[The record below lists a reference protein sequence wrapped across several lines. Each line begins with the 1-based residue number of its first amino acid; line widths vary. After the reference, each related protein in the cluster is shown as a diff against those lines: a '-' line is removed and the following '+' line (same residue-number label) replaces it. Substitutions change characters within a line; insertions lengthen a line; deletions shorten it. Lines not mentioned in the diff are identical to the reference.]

1 MQMAEQEK
9 PKDLRTLQMEL
20 KRQKREAKMRKKQLK
35 REKKMQKREMKS
47 QRKEAQLRMKL
58 AKSGIKLPPKPETKQ
73 KEGVAKKKQAV
84 AAEGA
89 AIPEA
94 EIISEAD
101 KWTPK
106 SAKKLDEI
114 QKMIDRMDHSSV
126 RSLRERYKER
136 YGENLEVPDVYEA
149 KASLEVET
157 ATEVGELEPAYIPHT
172 GEKEETRDISAAE
185 KKGKG
190 FSFARSPKK
199 KEKKVKVE
207 RPLRFLDY
215 RTPWYLR
222 DKFAADGGK
231 GKRAVLLIIDLIL
244 NILLGIILIKIIFTI
259 IYIIKDRRLEKQ
271 LSAIEQESAQP
282 QPTS

>member
-9 PKDLRTLQMEL
+9 PKDLRSLQMEL

-35 REKKMQKREMKS
+35 RERKMNKREIKQ

-58 AKSGIKLPPKPETKQ
+58 AKSGIKLPPKEETKP

-84 AAEGA
+84 TAEGSE
-89 AIPEA
+89 IPEA

-126 RSLRERYKER
+126 RSLRDRYKER
-136 YGENLEVPDVYEA
+136 YGEDLEVPDVYEA

-157 ATEVGELEPAYIPHT
+157 ATEEGELEPAYITHT
-172 GEKEETRDISAAE
+172 GEKEETKVISAE
-185 KKGKG
+185 KKGRG
-190 FSFARSPKK
+190 FSFARPAKK
-199 KEKKVKVE
+199 KEKKEKVE

-231 GKRAVLLIIDLIL
+231 VKRGILLIIDLIL

-259 IYIIKDRRLEKQ
+259 IYIIKDRRLQKQ
-271 LSAIEQESAQP
+271 LRALEQESAQP